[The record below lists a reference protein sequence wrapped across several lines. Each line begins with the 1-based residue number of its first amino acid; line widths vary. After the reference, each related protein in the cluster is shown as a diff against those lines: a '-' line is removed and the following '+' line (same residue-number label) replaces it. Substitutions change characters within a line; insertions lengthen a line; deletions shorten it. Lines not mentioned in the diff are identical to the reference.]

1 MSTEA
6 VRMNPHNLKDS
17 VIPAKAG
24 IHQQSARMHF
34 ATCSGFRVKP
44 GMTAMR
50 YFSH

>member
-24 IHQQSARMHF
+24 IHRR
-34 ATCSGFRVKP
+34 TTGFRVKP
-44 GMTAMR
+44 GMTC
-50 YFSH
+50 